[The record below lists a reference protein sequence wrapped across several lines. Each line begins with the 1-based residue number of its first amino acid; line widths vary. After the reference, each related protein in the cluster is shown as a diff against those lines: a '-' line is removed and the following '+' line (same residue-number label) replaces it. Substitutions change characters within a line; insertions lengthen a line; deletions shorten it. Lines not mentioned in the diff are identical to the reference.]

1 VRRAIPAVTAARI
14 VEFSAPRPGQRW
26 PGRGLKNAMHIYWK
40 AWIKPALTKDQAEQF
55 AADVRR
61 MLARLREER
70 LEMEKL
76 ARKINKAIG

>member
-1 VRRAIPAVTAARI
+1 
-14 VEFSAPRPGQRW
+14 
-26 PGRGLKNAMHIYWK
+26 MHIYWK
-40 AWIKPALTKDQAEQF
+40 VWTKPALTKDQAEQF

-70 LEMEKL
+70 MEMEKL

>member
-1 VRRAIPAVTAARI
+1 
-14 VEFSAPRPGQRW
+14 
-26 PGRGLKNAMHIYWK
+26 
-40 AWIKPALTKDQAEQF
+40 
-55 AADVRR
+55 VRR